1 MIWLV
6 RNHPELKDA
15 QIMRL
20 VGTTKAT
27 LKAIRERTHW
37 NAAALTPMDPVTLG
51 LCSQID
57 LDFEVSRAA
66 KDRPAVV
73 EDRSQTLVPASVTTG
88 VRAEPSTTEDV
99 FGKSTPAPQVED
111 EHFDAD
117 SVFGKRKDSDAEA

>member
-1 MIWLV
+1 M

-37 NAAALTPMDPVTLG
+37 NSSALTPMDPVTLG

-57 LDFEVSRAA
+57 LDFEVTRAA
-66 KDRPAVV
+66 KDRPAQL
-73 EDRSQTLVPASVTTG
+73 EDHGQTLAPAEATTQ
-88 VRAEPSTTEDV
+88 PSYTPPATEEDV
-99 FGKSTPAPQVED
+99 FGKRAPVAPVED
-111 EHFDAD
+111 DHFDAD
-117 SVFGKRKDSDAEA
+117 RVFGRLKDVDFGE